1 MWPMELRRYLS
12 ITDLSPIAFARMI
25 GASEP
30 GVRKWLRGE
39 RVPRPQIMAAIM
51 RVTKGA
57 VTANDFHNGHQRL
70 RRRRR

>member
-1 MWPMELRRYLS
+1 MELRRYLA
-12 ITDLSPIAFARMI
+12 ITDLSVIDFARLV

-30 GVRKWLRGE
+30 GVRKWLGGE
-39 RVPRPQIMAAIM
+39 RVPRPQSMAAIM
-51 RVTKGA
+51 RVTRGA